1 MGHRPT
7 NPLVTHMHPNP
18 AIIPASV
25 IIVKFRFCALEII
38 KYVLNISISTLIIRN
53 LAETFPAYNNRYMI
67 RRILLIGWLIIIL
80 LPLGAVT
87 GSAQE
92 AVLVLTAEGPIT
104 PSMLGYLE
112 RGLSSAE
119 EQNAEALIFMLD
131 TPGGSVDLMNEFVQV
146 IRSSSTPV
154 VVYVAPQGAIAGSA
168 GTVITLAGHASAMAP
183 ETAIGAASPV
193 GAEGQDLAET
203 IEAKEKNIIK
213 ALVRSLAEDRGQ
225 EAIRIAEETIES
237 AYALSATEA
246 LEIGLID
253 FIANDVSNLLEQ
265 LDGFEVTTIDGPVRL
280 ETRNSQIIPFDPSF
294 IETLLGVLTNPNIVF
309 LLLTV
314 GVQAILI
321 ELSSPGGWIAGFVGA
336 VCLALAAY
344 GLGVLPVNWF
354 GLVFLV
360 IAFVL
365 FVLDIKA
372 PTHGALTAAGAASL
386 IVGSLV
392 LFNSPGTPSFLQVSV
407 PLVIGVSLATAGIF
421 FVILIIALRAQRAP
435 IRTGRESFVGRTG
448 TARTKIAP
456 FGTVQMG
463 GELWSGELAPG
474 EDTILEGTNVEVLEV
489 KGVRVIV
496 RRIEQ
501 SE

>member
-1 MGHRPT
+1 M
-7 NPLVTHMHPNP
+7 
-18 AIIPASV
+18 
-25 IIVKFRFCALEII
+25 F
-38 KYVLNISISTLIIRN
+38 
-53 LAETFPAYNNRYMI
+53 
-67 RRILLIGWLIIIL
+67 RRILLFGWILLIL
-80 LPLGAVT
+80 LPLDIIPGN
-87 GSAQE
+87 AQE
-92 AVLVLTAEGPIT
+92 ISSPILVLTAEGPIT

-112 RGLSSAE
+112 RGLRSAE
-119 EQNAEALIFMLD
+119 IQNAEALIFTLD
-131 TPGGSVDLMNEFVQV
+131 TPGGSVDLMNEFVKV
-146 IRSSSTPV
+146 IRNSSTPV
-154 VVYVAPQGAIAGSA
+154 VVYVAPPGAIAGSA

-193 GAEGQDLAET
+193 GAEGQDLGET

-213 ALVRSLAEDRGQ
+213 ALVRSLAEWRGE

-237 AYALSATEA
+237 ALAVSASEA

-253 FIANDVSNLLEQ
+253 FIAADAPELVEKLH
-265 LDGFEVTTIDGPVRL
+265 GFAITTIDGQQIL
-280 ETRNSQIIPFDPSF
+280 QTKNSPIIAFDPSF
-294 IETLLGVLTNPNIVF
+294 IESLLGVLTNPNIVF

-321 ELSSPGGWIAGFVGA
+321 ELSSPGGWIAGFIGA

-354 GLVFLV
+354 GLIFLL

-372 PTHGALTAAGAASL
+372 PTHGGLTLAGVASL

-392 LFNSPGTPSFLQVSV
+392 LFNSPGTPSFLRVSV
-407 PLVIGVSLATAGIF
+407 PLVIGVSLGTAGIF
-421 FVILIIALRAQRAP
+421 FVILTIALRAQRAP
-435 IRTGRESFVGRTG
+435 IRTGQESFIGRIG
-448 TARTKIAP
+448 QARTKIAP

-474 EDTILEGTNVEVLEV
+474 EDSIPEGTSVEILEVR
-489 KGVRVIV
+489 GVRVIV
-496 RRIEQ
+496 RRKDQAE
-501 SE
+501 

>member
-1 MGHRPT
+1 
-7 NPLVTHMHPNP
+7 
-18 AIIPASV
+18 
-25 IIVKFRFCALEII
+25 
-38 KYVLNISISTLIIRN
+38 
-53 LAETFPAYNNRYMI
+53 
-67 RRILLIGWLIIIL
+67 
-80 LPLGAVT
+80 
-87 GSAQE
+87 
-92 AVLVLTAEGPIT
+92 
-104 PSMLGYLE
+104 MLGYLE
-112 RGLSSAE
+112 RGISSAE
-119 EQNAEALIFMLD
+119 LQDAEALIFMLD
-131 TPGGSVDLMNEFVQV
+131 TPGGSVDLMNEFVQS
-146 IRSSSTPV
+146 IRASSTPV

-193 GAEGQDLAET
+193 GAEGQDLGET

-213 ALVRSLAEDRGQ
+213 ALVRSLAEGRSE
-225 EAIRIAEETIES
+225 EAIRIAEETIET
-237 AYALSATEA
+237 ALAITSSEA

-253 FIANDVSNLLEQ
+253 FIADNVPDLLEQ
-265 LDGFEVTTIDGPVRL
+265 LDGFQVTTIDGTLTL
-280 ETRNSQIIPFDPSF
+280 ETKNSQVIPFDPTF

-321 ELSSPGGWIAGFVGA
+321 ELSSPGGWIAGFIGA

-354 GLVFLV
+354 GLIFLV

-372 PTHGALTAAGAASL
+372 PTHGALTTAGVASL

-392 LFNSPGTPSFLQVSV
+392 LFNSPGTPSFLRVSV

-421 FVILIIALRAQRAP
+421 FVILTIALRAQRAP
-435 IRTGRESFVGRTG
+435 ILTGQESFVGRSG
-448 TARTKIAP
+448 SARTKIAP

-474 EDTILEGTNVEVLEV
+474 EDTILEGESVEVLEV
-489 KGVRVIV
+489 KGVRVVV
-496 RRIEQ
+496 RKSDQ
-501 SE
+501 SG